1 MSLVCVGVSAVNY
14 NITAGETFLGLE
26 QAAEVEKNIKC
37 LPLQK
42 TS

>member
-1 MSLVCVGVSAVNY
+1 MSECRVQAVNY
-14 NITAGETFLGLE
+14 NITGGDFSGSGAVE